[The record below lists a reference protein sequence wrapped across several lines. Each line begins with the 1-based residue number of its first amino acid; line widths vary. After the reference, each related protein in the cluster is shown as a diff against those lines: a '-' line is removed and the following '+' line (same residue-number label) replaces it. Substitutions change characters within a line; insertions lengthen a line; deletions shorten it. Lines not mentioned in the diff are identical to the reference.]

1 MENNLAN
8 LFSGLEISNSGKYIK
23 IELEEL
29 LLSSIKNYNLISEY
43 FILIDTI
50 NKMLSIGTIFCNKQ
64 MICGLLR
71 LRWIYDKI
79 ILGIL
84 SVSSNYHDDIS
95 LNKLDKFTPENY
107 LSFLKSNL
115 SNEHYQIIETNYN
128 FYVNKFSL

>member
-8 LFSGLEISNSGKYIK
+8 LFSGLEISNSGKYII

-29 LLSSIKNYNLISEY
+29 SLSSIKNYNLVSEY
-43 FILIDTI
+43 FILIDNI
-50 NKMLSIGTIFCNKQ
+50 NKMLSIGTTFCNKK
-64 MICGLLR
+64 MICGLLK

-84 SVSSNYHDDIS
+84 SVSSNYQDYITI
-95 LNKLDKFTPENY
+95 NKLDKFTPESY
-107 LSFLKSNL
+107 LSFLKTNL